1 MMRRAWP
8 TMMLTLFALL
18 TVVGVL
24 LATGSGGETHRLA
37 LSATPTTVSV
47 ARGGTVRV
55 QIEVTASRN
64 FHGAVT
70 LSSSLVPDGIQA
82 SFDATRVQLSRSRP
96 TATTVLTVT
105 IGTAAPDGTVDVGVL
120 ATDGR
125 ASATGNLSLQID
137 PLSITNPGPP
147 PPTGTSSAPG

>member
-24 LATGSGGETHRLA
+24 LVTGSGADTHRLA
-37 LSATPTTVSV
+37 LSARPTTVSV
-47 ARGGTVRV
+47 AQGGTVRV

-70 LSSSLVPDGIQA
+70 LSSSLTPDGIQA

-96 TATTVLTVT
+96 TATAVLTVT
-105 IGTAAPDGTVDVGVL
+105 IGAQVPDGTVEVGVL

-125 ASATGNLSLQID
+125 ASATGSLSLRID
-137 PLSITNPGPP
+137 PLSVTDAGPP
-147 PPTGTSSAPG
+147 PATGTGSVPG